1 MTMLNRPR
9 LRLLLTDHQEVG
21 RRLRQRLEEEEVDVF
36 QIGDRAAALRFAH
49 NGDMNLAVI
58 ETPDN
63 EEELIRLVRELRAQS
78 EMPPVLICCSS
89 AGRSSHTEQEIR
101 QTRKME
107 TLGRLAAG
115 IVHDFNNL
123 LTVMISCN
131 ELLMLD
137 TPTNDPRCGLLREM
151 ARAADRAS
159 ALTRK
164 LLAFSRKQNH
174 EPEVVDLNLIVKEM
188 EPTLR
193 RLLPASV
200 RLEIHQHR
208 GPCRIWADPIQLE
221 QLLLN
226 LVLNARDAM
235 PDGGQIIVATDIRE
249 CSNHAAASETVLR
262 VADSGIGMD
271 SQTQARLFEPF
282 FTTKGRE
289 RGSGLGLSTDKHVV
303 EQSGG
308 AIHVESAPGKGATF
322 SVTFP
327 THVGTIPVSTA
338 EFKPSPLAPGE
349 ETILLV
355 EDDPAIRALW
365 RQTLQDLG
373 YTVLTANDGA
383 SAVALAQGRANR
395 VQLFVIDADLP
406 RKNGWEVAREI
417 AKLEPDLPIVL
428 VSGHGEH
435 ALSSL
440 AGVPRE
446 LPVLRKPFPPSTLAR
461 KVRELLDH
469 ALKAHVQP
477 TGEGI

>member
-1 MTMLNRPR
+1 
-9 LRLLLTDHQEVG
+9 
-21 RRLRQRLEEEEVDVF
+21 
-36 QIGDRAAALRFAH
+36 
-49 NGDMNLAVI
+49 
-58 ETPDN
+58 
-63 EEELIRLVRELRAQS
+63 
-78 EMPPVLICCSS
+78 
-89 AGRSSHTEQEIR
+89 
-101 QTRKME
+101 
-107 TLGRLAAG
+107 
-115 IVHDFNNL
+115 
-123 LTVMISCN
+123 
-131 ELLMLD
+131 
-137 TPTNDPRCGLLREM
+137 
-151 ARAADRAS
+151 
-159 ALTRK
+159 
-164 LLAFSRKQNH
+164 
-174 EPEVVDLNLIVKEM
+174 
-188 EPTLR
+188 
-193 RLLPASV
+193 
-200 RLEIHQHR
+200 
-208 GPCRIWADPIQLE
+208 
-221 QLLLN
+221 
-226 LVLNARDAM
+226 M

-289 RGSGLGLSTDKHVV
+289 RGSGLGLSTVKHVV